1 MAQKRVK
8 TTKYEII
15 QVASELFL
23 SVGYSATSPQMLAKE
38 LDIST
43 GNITY
48 YFPTKEHL
56 LLEIV
61 KMLCEFQW
69 AQIKKQTDN
78 SDGSIASICLEMMT
92 VASACNENEIA
103 RDFFTAVFQ
112 SEMCRNYLRKHHEE
126 RAKKIFAR
134 ECADWTDERFTEVEI
149 LVMGL
154 QYTSI
159 VATDANVSLERKM
172 RNALYHILS
181 IYNVDDKTRK
191 AEIDNVLSLNCWESG
206 KTVLQD
212 FIKHVEDTN
221 LQIMENM
228 LRGNRR
234 RSEINNTHTLR
245 SEASI

>member
-1 MAQKRVK
+1 MARKRVK

-15 QVASELFL
+15 QLASELFL
-23 SVGYSATSPQMLAKE
+23 SVGYSATSPKMIADE

-48 YFPTKEHL
+48 YFPSKEHL

-61 KMLCEFQW
+61 EMLCDFQW
-69 AQIKKQTDN
+69 EMITQAGNDTDN
-78 SDGSIASICLEMMT
+78 ISSFCLEMMT
-92 VASACNENEIA
+92 VASACDENEIA

-159 VATDANVSLERKM
+159 VATDANVALERKM

-191 AEIDNVLSLNCWESG
+191 AEIDNVLSLDYWESG

-221 LQIMENM
+221 LQIVENM

-234 RSEINNTHTLR
+234 NRNISNTDL
-245 SEASI
+245 SGLEVSV